1 MSEVWSW
8 KGAEAETEHPRKLPR
23 NLKMMDLGT
32 SKGPGAPT
40 LPHSAIPWEDSAG
53 AHTNGHIRS
62 DSGDGEGRV
71 S

>member
-40 LPHSAIPWEDSAG
+40 LPHSAIP
-53 AHTNGHIRS
+53 
-62 DSGDGEGRV
+62 
-71 S
+71 